1 MAEPIIAVIDL
12 GSNTVHLL
20 VARICAGALTTL
32 SDQSVALQLG
42 ADVDCTGVVS
52 TEKLD
57 ALLNT
62 LRDFQTTATELG
74 APQVHV
80 LATQALRIAQNRDA
94 LRGAIERTTG
104 LPVEILSPGQEA
116 AFAFM
121 GAAAAFPGA
130 GRRVVVDIGGGS
142 MQVSVGEGGVIH
154 ASVSLPLGGLR
165 VRDDFMPGDPPT
177 PEEESRLRAHLAAVL
192 PSALPLLRCT
202 VGGAFATGGSARRL
216 PGLIGRTTGEPL
228 PPGALDEALALLR
241 GQPAAEITAR
251 YGVTADRAL
260 LLAPTALTLR
270 AVLRAYRDPPLTISD
285 YGMREGAALWLA
297 GQAPAEGGAA

>member
-1 MAEPIIAVIDL
+1 LAERIVAVIDL

-20 VARICAGALTTL
+20 VARICAGALTPL
-32 SDQSVALQLG
+32 ADQSVALQLG
-42 ADVDCTGVVS
+42 ADVGRTGVVS

-57 ALLNT
+57 ALLAT
-62 LRDFQTTATELG
+62 LRAFQDAAAELG
-74 APQVHV
+74 APRVHV

-94 LRGAIERTTG
+94 LRGAIERATG
-104 LPVEILSPGQEA
+104 LRVEILSPGQEA

-121 GAAAAFPGA
+121 GAEAAFPAA

-142 MQVSVGEGGVIH
+142 MQVSVGEGGLIH

-192 PSALPLLRCT
+192 PTALPLLGCQ
-202 VGGAFATGGSARRL
+202 VGAAYATGGSARRL
-216 PGLIGRTTGEPL
+216 PGLIGHATGEPL
-228 PPGALDEALALLR
+228 PPDALDEALALLR
-241 GQPAAEITAR
+241 GRTAAAMMAR
-251 YGVTADRAL
+251 YGVAEDRAL
-260 LLAPTALTLR
+260 LLAPTAITLR

-297 GQAPAEGGAA
+297 GQEPAEGDPA